1 MFAAVG
7 QRSGAGNQKMK
18 DEKLLTSNFIHIAL
32 VQEWTPFITFNRSE
46 RA

>member
-7 QRSGAGNQKMK
+7 QRSDAGNQKMK
-18 DEKLLTSNFIHIAL
+18 DEKILTSNFIHIAL
-32 VQEWTPFITFNRSE
+32 VQECTPFITFNRSE